1 MVKTIRKVGNSN
13 ALLLD
18 KAILELIGLREGG
31 QVKLT
36 VTNGSLLV
44 TPVAGKAV
52 EEEKFQQCLNEVMKT
67 RSKLL
72 KRLSQ

>member
-1 MVKTIRKVGNSN
+1 MKTIRKVGNSN

-44 TPVAGKAV
+44 TPVAAITADD
-52 EEEKFQQCLNEVMKT
+52 EKFQQCLDRVVKT
-67 RSKLL
+67 RHKLL

>member
-44 TPVAGKAV
+44 TPVAAKVADQ
-52 EEEKFQQCLNEVMKT
+52 EKFQQCLNDVMKT
-67 RSKLL
+67 RHKLL

>member
-18 KAILELIGLREGG
+18 KAIMELIGLREGG
-31 QVKLT
+31 AVKLT
-36 VTNGSLLV
+36 ITNGSLLV
-44 TPVAGKAV
+44 TPVAARAADQ
-52 EEEKFQQCLNEVMKT
+52 EQFQQCLDHVMKT
-67 RSKLL
+67 RHKLL

>member
-18 KAILELIGLREGG
+18 KPILELLGLKEGG

-36 VTNGSLLV
+36 VTNGSLVV
-44 TPVAGKAV
+44 TPVFPPTV
-52 EEEKFQQCLNEVMKT
+52 DDEKFQKCLDQVIRT
-67 RSKLL
+67 RRKLL
-72 KRLSQ
+72 ERLSK